1 MLDEYTGA
9 FARYLRTGTV
19 GALSSFCPEGA
30 DLARLRV
37 YRNGFLKACIDALRA
52 NYPSVEQVTGEE
64 RFAVLARPYVEAN
77 PPGTAGLVEYGEGFP
92 QHVRATRNAHG
103 LDWLASFAA
112 LDRAWTEVYFAEDD
126 RIEVDTGQNPGI
138 QRCIHAQSGG
148 VEPPL
153 SRGERGEHQRSGHPT
168 SDLLRTKRR
177 PTVKQD
183 DQSLEVEPS
192 GRDSGTFRGSGVP
205 SDDAEVILNLRGRLS
220 PRVRLVSLDHCVLD
234 AWRRLREGEPGPRVE
249 IRHAPQQVLVWRNG
263 AEMLY
268 RDLAVP
274 EHAFIAGVAAGR
286 TCAEAAGTAL
296 DLDAEFDLVATF
308 ASLLHHRILSFAHR
322 RAAGRNRSAARLRAE
337 TAHAGVP
344 APSPVRRV
352 SES

>member
-19 GALSSFCPEGA
+19 GALSDFCPEGA

-52 NYPSVEQVTGEE
+52 NYPSVEGATGEE
-64 RFAVLARPYVEAN
+64 RFAALARPFVEAN
-77 PPGTAGLVEYGEGFP
+77 PPSVASLVGYGEGFP
-92 QHVRATRNAHG
+92 QHVRATRDEHG

-126 RIEVDTGQNPGI
+126 
-138 QRCIHAQSGG
+138 
-148 VEPPL
+148 VEAAP
-153 SRGERGEHQRSGHPT
+153 H
-168 SDLLRTKRR
+168 
-177 PTVKQD
+177 
-183 DQSLEVEPS
+183 
-192 GRDSGTFRGSGVP
+192 GRD
-205 SDDAEVILNLRGRLS
+205 AEAFLDLRGRLS

-234 AWRRLREGEPGPRVE
+234 AWRRLREGEPGSRVE
-249 IRHAPQQVLVWRNG
+249 IRPAPQQVLVWRSG

-286 TCAEAAGTAL
+286 TCEEAAGSAL

-308 ASLLHHRILSFAHR
+308 ASLLHHRMLSFEH
-322 RAAGRNRSAARLRAE
+322 
-337 TAHAGVP
+337 
-344 APSPVRRV
+344 
-352 SES
+352 